1 MAIQQRYQQSSQ
13 WDKEVHRC
21 FTSKEKFTDRENRA
35 ATKANKI
42 LDKFEN
48 FIVTRLSSWG
58 EQSRCLND
66 QAEFKEM
73 VAHYA
78 NMFFI
83 GTEEDEKKQNQTATA
98 WMIANIIAF
107 NASGGNVDIIMELQH
122 AQPVSILWLLLFLI
136 GLCTMA

>member
-1 MAIQQRYQQSSQ
+1 MNKISYSTILQYPHKMESLVLFTVRINGNSAKVSTKQSVKTKM

-58 EQSRCLND
+58 
-66 QAEFKEM
+66 
-73 VAHYA
+73 
-78 NMFFI
+78 
-83 GTEEDEKKQNQTATA
+83 
-98 WMIANIIAF
+98 
-107 NASGGNVDIIMELQH
+107 
-122 AQPVSILWLLLFLI
+122 
-136 GLCTMA
+136 